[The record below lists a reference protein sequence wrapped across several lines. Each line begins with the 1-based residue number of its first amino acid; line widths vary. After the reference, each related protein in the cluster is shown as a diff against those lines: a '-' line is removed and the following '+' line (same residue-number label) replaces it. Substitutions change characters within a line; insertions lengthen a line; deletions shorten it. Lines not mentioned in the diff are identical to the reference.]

1 MYQGVLIDL
10 AGWTI
15 RVIGGGRVALHK
27 VKLLQRM
34 QGNDPKPPRIT
45 IISPSL
51 HPDLAAMVEA
61 SGAAGT
67 TGPAGASAGP
77 APLPIT
83 WAQRPYQESDLDGA
97 DLVLAAT
104 GDESLNQ
111 AIQTACRD
119 RHILCEVAS
128 GGGSSFLFASVAQQ
142 EGLAI
147 FTSTYGKYPAL
158 SRWAREHLQADGDLT
173 RFDGELVDQL
183 AAYRQALLA
192 QKPADYR
199 DRIQAALQMDEKELE
214 EAVQA
219 LRQAMTPTNTEGKEL
234 S

>member
-34 QGNDPKPPRIT
+34 QGKDPKPPRIT
-45 IISPSL
+45 VISPSL
-51 HPDLAAMVEA
+51 HPELAAMVE
-61 SGAAGT
+61 
-67 TGPAGASAGP
+67 ASAGP

-83 WAQRPYQESDLDGA
+83 WVQRPYQESDLDGA

-104 GDESLNQ
+104 GDEPLNQ
-111 AIQTACRD
+111 AIQAACRD
-119 RHILCEVAS
+119 RHILCEAAS

-173 RFDGELVDQL
+173 RFDGAFVDQL
-183 AAYRQALLA
+183 EAYRQALLA